1 MANYFYCYV
10 DEDTHPHILITE
22 YSEKEV
28 RDCIKRN
35 SRFKGL
41 FFLSNTGETKPL
53 TASSVPMLVVSPER
67 MKQIM
72 TDCLQKLE
80 SHIELIKLHMPA

>member
-1 MANYFYCYV
+1 MTNYFYCYV
-10 DEDTHPHILITE
+10 DEDTHPHILITK

-28 RDCIKRN
+28 RDCVKRN

-41 FFLSNTGETKPL
+41 FFLTETGETKTL
-53 TASSVPMLVVSPER
+53 TANSVPMLVVPPER

-72 TDCLQKLE
+72 AGCLQKLE
-80 SHIELIKLHMPA
+80 DRIELIKLHMPA